1 MELWHYLSGIV
12 TVRITTADPPA
23 AIRGLEQGGFAVFQ
37 VRYLDE
43 LTFSC
48 QLPRAAVS
56 ALPRLLQNW
65 GGEWEIVQ
73 RPGLY
78 WKIRSLL
85 SRPVLLAG
93 LALTLAF
100 WLFLPSRIFFFRVE
114 GNVTVPTALILE
126 KAAEGGVRFGAS
138 RKDIR
143 SEKLKNELL
152 AAIPDL
158 QWAGINTSGCVATIS
173 VRERQSAQMPEQ
185 NRTVTSI
192 IAARDG
198 IIRSCTVTRGSAA
211 CTVGQAVK
219 AGQVLISG
227 YTDCGLTVRGE
238 QAKGEVSALTQRS
251 VTLLTPSV
259 WVQRGEK
266 TEETK
271 KFSLIIGKK
280 RINFYKGSGI
290 LDTTCDK
297 MYAQTYLL
305 LPGGFQLPVA
315 LVTEQ
320 WTWRE
325 TADAEYPEAEARQLL
340 SRQAADGLKR
350 QMVAGTIR
358 QKYETLHREDGVF
371 RLYGRYVCTEMICKT
386 RTEEKLPN
394 YAETG

>member
-290 LDTTCDK
+290 LDTGCVK
-297 MYAQTYLL
+297 MYEENYLT
-305 LPGGFQLPVA
+305 LPGGFQLPIAIATETWCRYDGTDVTA
-315 LVTEQ
+315 TEDTMATSLVVLA
-320 WTWRE
+320 E
-325 TADAEYPEAEARQLL
+325 TYLQ
-340 SRQAADGLKR
+340 G
-350 QMVAGTIR
+350 QMVAGQI
-358 QKYETLHREDGVF
+358 LHSQTAFFQREGAVGLEGTYSCAEIIGVQ
-371 RLYGRYVCTEMICKT
+371 RSEEMII
-386 RTEEKLPN
+386 P
-394 YAETG
+394 